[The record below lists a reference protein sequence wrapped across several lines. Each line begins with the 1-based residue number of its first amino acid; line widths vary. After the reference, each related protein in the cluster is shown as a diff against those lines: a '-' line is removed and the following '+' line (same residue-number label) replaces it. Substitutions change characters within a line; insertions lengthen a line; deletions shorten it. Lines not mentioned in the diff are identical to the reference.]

1 MFSEQPFAAPSV
13 PPPAPLLRGNSMV
26 RPGLS
31 RQNSGLR
38 SSQSPLITSSK
49 SMSMHLNKEK
59 EEGRVD
65 VGGLNP
71 GPFKLE
77 TVAACQMITF
87 IYEAKVR
94 WETHIF
100 Y

>member
-1 MFSEQPFAAPSV
+1 
-13 PPPAPLLRGNSMV
+13 
-26 RPGLS
+26 
-31 RQNSGLR
+31 
-38 SSQSPLITSSK
+38 
-49 SMSMHLNKEK
+49 MSMHLNKEK